1 MEEMSKQLLTESVKG
16 LPAPRAAG
24 VYRVRI
30 IQSDV
35 AGSSGF
41 YSRDVLESY
50 GAAAFPAKTLSHVDH
65 PTLDQ
70 REQRPEGS
78 LLTLGGYTVGEPI
91 LEADGLY
98 VDMKFAGKAL
108 EIVENFGDVIGLSIR
123 AQGDI
128 EEAERD
134 GVTIREV
141 KAIYPSPLNSIDLV
155 TIPGA
160 GGKIVEALQE
170 SLKESEAPSADPERK
185 ATPMEIA
192 ELAGKVDALTEAL
205 NSFIANASPILE
217 ALKPEAAPEVDV
229 VEAVIAASTAA
240 SDLPEALRIEVMEAV
255 KTDPKTDITAL
266 IATKTALVESIR
278 TSLEEAAGF
287 IVGGTKSTRK
297 APESAVELG
306 KVL

>member
-1 MEEMSKQLLTESVKG
+1 MSKQLLSESVKG
-16 LPAPRAAG
+16 LPAPKAAG

-30 IQSDV
+30 IESDV
-35 AGSSGF
+35 QGSSG
-41 YSRDVLESY
+41 YYTRELLETY
-50 GAAAFPAKTLSHVDH
+50 GPAAFPASTLSHTDH
-65 PTLDQ
+65 PTLEQ

-78 LLTLGGYTVGEPI
+78 VLTLGGYTIGTPVVES
-91 LEADGLY
+91 DGLY

-108 EIVENFGDVIGLSIR
+108 EIVENFGEVIGLSIR
-123 AQGDI
+123 AQGDV

-155 TIPGA
+155 TVPGA

-170 SLKESEAPSADPERK
+170 SLKESETPTSADQERK

-217 ALKPEAAPEVDV
+217 ALKPEEAPEVDV
-229 VEAVIAASTAA
+229 VEAVIAANKAA
-240 SDLPEALRIEVMEAV
+240 SDLPEALRDQVIEAV
-255 KTDPKTDITAL
+255 KLDPTLDTTAL
-266 IATKTALVESIR
+266 IAKHAELVESIR
-278 TSLEEAAGF
+278 TNVTEAAGF
-287 IVGGTKSTRK
+287 IVGGSQ
-297 APESAVELG
+297 APKSAVEIG
-306 KVL
+306 KVLL